1 MSLTTD
7 TNSPNLSSLRIP
19 QVIDLS
25 AGAEGLTIDAAASD
39 DISGIKNIQI
49 WFDKNFTYSYTNSD
63 QKFSSSL
70 LLNQGLSDSWVDGSS
85 SQTWNIAETN
95 PPGIYN
101 VTSVVVEDL
110 QGNTR
115 TYSPSEL
122 SELGVNTSVLF
133 ENPTTDATPPNLI
146 SLEIPS
152 TIDLSSDS
160 NGLTINAT
168 ASDDLSGVKNIQIWF
183 DKNFTYSYANSD
195 QKFSSNL
202 LLNSGLSDSWLDGY
216 SSQTWNIAGTNRSE
230 TYNITSVA
238 VEDLQGNTRTYSSE
252 KLIGLGVNTSILFK
266 NSTPD
271 VTPPSLTSL
280 KIPTTIALSSGT
292 NELTIGATASDDL
305 SGIKNIQIWLDK
317 NITYSY
323 TNSGQQFSSNL
334 LLNQG
339 LSDSWLDGNSAQ
351 TWHIAATNP
360 YGAYNI
366 TSVSIEDQQGNIRNY
381 STNELTSLGINT
393 SIRFVASKSTLT
405 SADDY
410 FSGSSYADWVLGLD
424 GNDRMYGLAGDDLLE
439 GGNGDDVLDGGAG
452 ADTMI
457 GGMGNDTYYVD
468 NVNDVVSETS
478 ANGGID
484 TVISS
489 VTRTLGANQENLI
502 LTGTADL
509 NGYGNNLDNKLT
521 GNAAANVL
529 NGGAGAD
536 TMIGGMGNDTYYVDN
551 VNDVVSETSANG
563 GIDTVIS
570 SVTRTLGANQENL
583 ILTGTADLNGYGNN
597 LDNKL
602 TGNAAANVLNG
613 GAGADTMIGGM
624 GNDTYYV
631 DNVND
636 VVSETSANGGIDTV
650 ISSVTRTLG
659 ANQENLILTGTA
671 DLNGYGN
678 NLDNKL
684 TGNAAANVLNGGAGA
699 DTMIGGMGND
709 TYYVD
714 NVNDVVSETSA
725 NGGIDTVISSVT
737 RTLGANQE
745 NLILTGTA
753 DLNGYGNNLDN
764 KLTGNAAANV
774 LNGGA
779 GADTMIGGMGNDTYY
794 VDNVNDVVSETSAN
808 GGIDTVVASVTWTL
822 GSNQENLV
830 LNGGAEVNGY
840 GNHLANKMTG
850 NYADNV
856 LDGGAGDDRIWG
868 GGGNDHL
875 IGGSGKDTL
884 TGGEGSDTF
893 YYKAV
898 SDTGTTS
905 QTWDVITDFVHG
917 IDKIDLTML
926 DANTTTFANDAFH
939 TIISSDSAFTAAG
952 QLKLANGILYGNMNS
967 DSTPEFAIQLLGVS
981 TIDLSDFAL

>member
-1 MSLTTD
+1 
-7 TNSPNLSSLRIP
+7 
-19 QVIDLS
+19 
-25 AGAEGLTIDAAASD
+25 
-39 DISGIKNIQI
+39 
-49 WFDKNFTYSYTNSD
+49 
-63 QKFSSSL
+63 
-70 LLNQGLSDSWVDGSS
+70 
-85 SQTWNIAETN
+85 
-95 PPGIYN
+95 
-101 VTSVVVEDL
+101 
-110 QGNTR
+110 
-115 TYSPSEL
+115 
-122 SELGVNTSVLF
+122 
-133 ENPTTDATPPNLI
+133 
-146 SLEIPS
+146 
-152 TIDLSSDS
+152 
-160 NGLTINAT
+160 
-168 ASDDLSGVKNIQIWF
+168 
-183 DKNFTYSYANSD
+183 
-195 QKFSSNL
+195 
-202 LLNSGLSDSWLDGY
+202 
-216 SSQTWNIAGTNRSE
+216 
-230 TYNITSVA
+230 
-238 VEDLQGNTRTYSSE
+238 
-252 KLIGLGVNTSILFK
+252 
-266 NSTPD
+266 
-271 VTPPSLTSL
+271 
-280 KIPTTIALSSGT
+280 
-292 NELTIGATASDDL
+292 
-305 SGIKNIQIWLDK
+305 
-317 NITYSY
+317 
-323 TNSGQQFSSNL
+323 
-334 LLNQG
+334 
-339 LSDSWLDGNSAQ
+339 
-351 TWHIAATNP
+351 
-360 YGAYNI
+360 
-366 TSVSIEDQQGNIRNY
+366 
-381 STNELTSLGINT
+381 
-393 SIRFVASKSTLT
+393 
-405 SADDY
+405 
-410 FSGSSYADWVLGLD
+410 
-424 GNDRMYGLAGDDLLE
+424 
-439 GGNGDDVLDGGAG
+439 
-452 ADTMI
+452 MI